1 MGPTILILL
10 SIGALVAIG
19 IFIAGANPELAARWD
34 AWRRKILG
42 G

>member
-10 SIGALVAIG
+10 SIVALVAIG
-19 IFIAGANPELAARWD
+19 IFIAGANPRLAVRWD